1 MGVSLAPT
9 SLGWAVSWG
18 RREESGDLCQ
28 GARHRHLPVP
38 ERGLWK
44 QQDLSSALC
53 HLHSP
58 FCALICKDCRKTV
71 GAGTGD
77 ASFPGGALC

>member
-1 MGVSLAPT
+1 MGVSLALT
-9 SLGWAVSWG
+9 SLGWAASWG
-18 RREESGDLCQ
+18 RREESRDLCQ

-58 FCALICKDCRKTV
+58 FSTLVCKDCWKNVRV
-71 GAGTGD
+71 GTGD
-77 ASFPGGALC
+77 AFFPGRGLC